1 MERLRQLAA
10 RRSCLSENK
19 TCQQVCR
26 NHCGCEIVGS
36 LSSVGEKS
44 GGEEM
49 KAIEFVNQYI
59 EILEELDQVIKP
71 ELYPAIRSLYVIDPH
86 DLITPETWFPSR
98 DAAVGFVWRI
108 LAKRAKE
115 ITSAD

>member
-1 MERLRQLAA
+1 MGNAA
-10 RRSCLSENK
+10 PNPHAVRSATNEPMTSI
-19 TCQQVCR
+19 Q
-26 NHCGCEIVGS
+26 
-36 LSSVGEKS
+36 
-44 GGEEM
+44 
-49 KAIEFVNQYI
+49 FVMSYI
-59 EILEELDQVIKP
+59 EILEELDQGIKP

>member
-1 MERLRQLAA
+1 M
-10 RRSCLSENK
+10 
-19 TCQQVCR
+19 T
-26 NHCGCEIVGS
+26 
-36 LSSVGEKS
+36 
-44 GGEEM
+44 
-49 KAIEFVNQYI
+49 AIQFVMSYI

-71 ELYPAIRSLYVIDPH
+71 EFYPAIRSLYVIDPN

-115 ITSAD
+115 MREVRCDAVL

>member
-1 MERLRQLAA
+1 MGNAA
-10 RRSCLSENK
+10 LNPHTMRSATNEPMTSI
-19 TCQQVCR
+19 Q
-26 NHCGCEIVGS
+26 
-36 LSSVGEKS
+36 
-44 GGEEM
+44 
-49 KAIEFVNQYI
+49 FVMSYI
-59 EILEELDQVIKP
+59 EILEELDQVIRP

-98 DAAVGFVWRI
+98 DAAVGFVWRL

>member
-1 MERLRQLAA
+1 MGNAA
-10 RRSCLSENK
+10 PNPHAVRSAENEPM
-19 TCQQVCR
+19 TSIQ
-26 NHCGCEIVGS
+26 
-36 LSSVGEKS
+36 
-44 GGEEM
+44 
-49 KAIEFVNQYI
+49 FVMSYI
-59 EILEELDQVIKP
+59 EILEELDQVINP
-71 ELYPAIRSLYVIDPH
+71 VLYPAIRSLYVIDPH